1 MPLFFFYLLKLS
13 ISLAGVWLFYQL
25 LLRRLTFYSWN
36 RFYLLGYC
44 TLAFFI
50 PLINITPIIEGNSA
64 ATPVVIRFIP
74 AIGDYYIPV
83 RVTAGATETH
93 WATSYLWTAL
103 SVLLLTGFLI
113 LIIRLCIRYVSVR
126 RIRHRG
132 RPMQENGLRIYA
144 VDEDIIPFS
153 FGNSIF
159 INPQLHTEREWEEII
174 LHEYVHVRQK
184 HTLDILFSE
193 LLCAFNWYNPFAW
206 LIRHSIRQNLEFI
219 ADGKVLE
226 KGLDKKDYQYHLL
239 KVIGR
244 PEYRLANN
252 FNFSS
257 LKKRIIMMNKI
268 RSARLQLVKF
278 MFILPLIAVL
288 LLAFRDDYKD
298 LFRDR
303 YAPVFINN
311 AGIVIDISNHRGL
324 AGVVVTEKG
333 TGLHTVTDPNGFYK
347 LKLPV
352 GKDSIRI
359 HIDFSKEGYE
369 PTFDECYIPTVKE
382 TMGRL
387 SVNFLT
393 PPSYTSDKVFMGFP
407 FMKKA
412 PVDPVYEDALAALKE
427 NEQVNNDV
435 GTLLQM
441 QKDHPEVGLFYTF
454 EDHSKHIVIYMD
466 GRVEKYG
473 YPDGPTVA
481 DMEKKFGHLP
491 DMITRPDPAAGK
503 YYMADWAKISAAAE
517 KLFHTNN
524 PDVRAINFPGD
535 SRVIAVP
542 VSGKPQVYDMDNADP
557 KERPAFEKL
566 YGKLPDV
573 VPTPGRSSGV
583 SFVQPGTNAVIAVSR
598 SAVAT
603 AAAAPVDTVPH
614 KTGGTGDGH
623 PGVSAGVTKS
633 WPNWGTQAGTP
644 LYILDGV
651 LMPDGWSVNM
661 ISPDSIKS
669 VNIIKKDAT
678 SHFGPRAINGVV
690 VISTRTR
697 PPFPVPSVGNHLA
710 ESLPKPRPLF
720 IVDGVETDSS
730 KLGRI
735 SPADIESISVFKDSA
750 AIKKYGAKAKNG
762 VIEIY
767 VKNKSVS
774 NPLEMI
780 YTDSLTKEKAILRAD
795 TIRLEAPGSDIR

>member
-1 MPLFFFYLLKLS
+1 MPLFFLYILKLS

-25 LLRRLTFYSWN
+25 LLRRLTFYNWN

-64 ATPVVIRFIP
+64 ATPVMIRFIP

-93 WATSYLWTAL
+93 WATSYLWTVL

-113 LIIRLCIRYVSVR
+113 LVIRLCIRYASVR
-126 RIRHRG
+126 RIRRRG
-132 RPMQENGLRIYA
+132 RPMQENGLLIYA
-144 VDEDIIPFS
+144 VEEDIIPFS

-159 INPQLHTEREWEEII
+159 INPRLHTEREWDEII

-184 HTLDILFSE
+184 HILDILFSE
-193 LLCAFNWYNPFAW
+193 LLCALNWYNPFVW

-226 KGLDKKDYQYHLL
+226 KGLDKKGYQYHLL

-268 RSARLQLVKF
+268 RSAKFQLVKF
-278 MFILPLIAVL
+278 LFILPLIAVL
-288 LLAFRDDYKD
+288 LLAFREDYKD

-324 AGVVVTEKG
+324 GGVIVTEKR

-347 LKLPV
+347 LRLPV

-387 SVNFLT
+387 SVNFLI
-393 PPSYTSDKVFMGFP
+393 PPSYTSGKVFMGFP
-407 FMKKA
+407 FMKKV

-427 NEQVNNDV
+427 TEQVNNDV
-435 GTLLQM
+435 GALLQM

-454 EDHSKHIVIYMD
+454 EDHSKHIVIYTD
-466 GRVEKYG
+466 GRVERYG

-503 YYMADWAKISAAAE
+503 YYMADWARISAVAE

-524 PDVRAINFPGD
+524 PDARAIIFPGD

-573 VPTPGRSSGV
+573 VPVPGV
-583 SFVQPGTNAVIAVSR
+583 SARVTLVQTGSSPVVPVTR
-598 SAVAT
+598 AVAVPT
-603 AAAAPVDTVPH
+603 VAAADTVPV
-614 KTGGTGDGH
+614 KPEGDH
-623 PGVSAGVTKS
+623 SGVSAGVTKS
-633 WPNWGTQAGTP
+633 WPNWGTQTGTP

-651 LMPDGWSVNM
+651 MMPDGWSVNM
-661 ISPDSIKS
+661 IPPDSIKS
-669 VNIIKKDAT
+669 INIIKKDAT

-690 VISTRTR
+690 VISTRVR
-697 PPFPVPSVGNHLA
+697 PPLPAPSAGNHLA
-710 ESLPKPRPLF
+710 ESLPKPKPLF

-750 AIKKYGAKAKNG
+750 AIKKYGAKARNG

-774 NPLEMI
+774 NQLEMI
-780 YTDSLTKEKAILRAD
+780 YTDSLTREKMILRAD
-795 TIRLEAPGSDIR
+795 TIRLQ